1 MKKISLILVVVISVY
16 FSQAFFSPI
25 GHSNRVDAGGGVVER
40 AESVFEEVGLR
51 ISSFINFIVE
61 EIRYRQ
67 QVIEKEIERR
77 REDFIDN
84 MMEGLGESL
93 KYIFD

>member
-25 GHSNRVDAGGGVVER
+25 GDYNRVDAGGGVVER
-40 AESVFEEVGLR
+40 TESVFEEAGLR

-93 KYIFD
+93 KSIFD